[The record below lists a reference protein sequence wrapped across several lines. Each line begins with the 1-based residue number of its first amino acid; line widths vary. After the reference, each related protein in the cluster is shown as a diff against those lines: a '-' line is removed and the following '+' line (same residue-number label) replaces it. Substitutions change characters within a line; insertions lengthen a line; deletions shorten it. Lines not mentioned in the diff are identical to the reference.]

1 MSTQVLVV
9 DDDRSSVDII
19 TEVLK
24 REGHQLFVADGGRA
38 AIQILERK
46 RIDLV
51 ITDLQMPDM
60 DGISLLKH
68 ISSQHIHTQV
78 IILTGFGTIDSAV
91 EAMSEGAFNYLQKPI
106 DLNVLRSTAAGAFER
121 RALLLQNVNLR
132 QQLDEK
138 FGFANMIG
146 RSKPMTNLFQLIR
159 RVAPT
164 DATVLITVDV
174 GIDLVTQ
181 ITKGSL
187 ERLSVSIG
195 DEVNVTFKASSVR
208 VY

>member
-24 REGHQLFVADGGRA
+24 REGHQLFIADGGRA

-60 DGISLLKH
+60 NGISLLKH

-106 DLNVLRSTAAGAFER
+106 DLNVLRSTVAGAFER
-121 RALLLQNVNLR
+121 RAL
-132 QQLDEK
+132 
-138 FGFANMIG
+138 
-146 RSKPMTNLFQLIR
+146 
-159 RVAPT
+159 
-164 DATVLITVDV
+164 
-174 GIDLVTQ
+174 
-181 ITKGSL
+181 
-187 ERLSVSIG
+187 
-195 DEVNVTFKASSVR
+195 
-208 VY
+208 

>member
-24 REGHQLFVADGGRA
+24 REGHQLFIADGGRA

-60 DGISLLKH
+60 NGISLLKH

-78 IILTGFGTIDSAV
+78 IILTGFGTIDSDFV
-91 EAMSEGAFNYLQKPI
+91 RCFVSAFY
-106 DLNVLRSTAAGAFER
+106 T
-121 RALLLQNVNLR
+121 
-132 QQLDEK
+132 
-138 FGFANMIG
+138 
-146 RSKPMTNLFQLIR
+146 
-159 RVAPT
+159 
-164 DATVLITVDV
+164 
-174 GIDLVTQ
+174 
-181 ITKGSL
+181 
-187 ERLSVSIG
+187 
-195 DEVNVTFKASSVR
+195 
-208 VY
+208 